1 MNLRPLLVASVG
13 LNFAL
18 LAWTT
23 FRWANAPK
31 PIVIPVR
38 IIRTNTIV
46 RVSARTITVREP
58 APAPEP
64 LDWQRIESTDYRQF
78 IANLR
83 SIKCPE
89 ETVRDLISAEL
100 AKAFAKKFQE
110 LAPGTQ
116 RGIPRSY
123 WQTDGESDRL
133 GAAALQK
140 LRQEIRSEH
149 RAVLEELLGTTAS
162 AFLPTLSLEWQSYGE
177 AELLRFLPSE
187 KAGLVA
193 ALRERRA
200 TTPGTSPE
208 ATSELDNA
216 LNKMLSP
223 RERYQY
229 DLWFSETAAS
239 LRQQLKGFA
248 PTEKEFLALYELKR
262 ALKTSE
268 EKRGDTLAQPATQS
282 QDALLLDSAKQI
294 LSKERF
300 LDFQRSQEPQF
311 QDMLALATEMQ
322 APPGAALKLAE
333 IQTAAQEEMDRLIHA
348 PGMDAQEF
356 ESSAREIHGET
367 ERAVLEALGKTSVKD
382 LGKAYP
388 RWLQNLQHPKRPLG
402 TPTTRPDP

>member
-13 LNFAL
+13 LNFVL
-18 LAWTT
+18 LGWTAY
-23 FRWANAPK
+23 RWANAPK

-83 SIKCPE
+83 NIKCPE

-100 AKAFAKKFQE
+100 AKTFAKKFQE

-116 RGIPRSY
+116 RGIPGSY

-133 GAAALQK
+133 GAAALEK
-140 LRQEIRSEH
+140 LRREVRSEH

-162 AFLPTLSLEWQSYGE
+162 AFIPTLPLEWQSHGE

-187 KAGLVA
+187 KAALVA
-193 ALRERRA
+193 ALRERHA
-200 TTPGTSPE
+200 QTLGASPDVTSK
-208 ATSELDNA
+208 LDNE
-216 LNKMLSP
+216 LNHLLSP

-229 DLWFSETAAS
+229 DLWFSETATS
-239 LRQQLKGFA
+239 LRQQLKGFT
-248 PTEKEFLALYELKR
+248 PTEKEFLALYELNR

-268 EKRGDTLAQPATQS
+268 ERRGDTLAQHAAPS
-282 QDALLLDSAKQI
+282 PDSLLLDSAKQI

-333 IQTAAQEEMDRLIHA
+333 IQTAAQEEMDRLLQA
-348 PGMDAQEF
+348 PGIDTQEF
-356 ESSAREIHGET
+356 ESSARVIHGET

-382 LGKAYP
+382 LGKSYP
-388 RWLQNLQHPKRPLG
+388 RWLQNLLRTKRPQV